1 MNTIHNIALV
11 RQSDLRLFGTNIPA
25 KILIDE
31 EFCTAQRLN
40 ENTGKGHQRA
50 LNEKRARELA
60 GYILDSRRKR
70 DGVFPSSIFLA
81 TESPIE
87 FNEEKKTISFD
98 LEEPFRIVDGQ
109 HRIAG
114 FRFAKEEIE
123 ANPDAYPDALEYV
136 LNFEMPVVIAGNLSE
151 FDQMQQFRTVNTK
164 HVKIDAN
171 TVQSMDAWITRHKRA
186 GGEHHTFERSLGKIV
201 EEGKVLDSVD
211 IVKFLNTHD
220 ESPLNGRFLFGGE
233 KRRKA
238 QKGEEK
244 DTRIS
249 ASTLSRCISQHILK
263 DDFVDNKNAL
273 EKKLLNYWKAVKQ
286 LLDPDGKGVVLYQ
299 SNGLKPFTMI
309 YRSVEFRVLE
319 RENGGCTV
327 ENFKS
332 VLKKG
337 LDGVDGDY
345 HGIGEPWFWEKG
357 SEAHQKEIG
366 STVSNKVA
374 KAIKA
379 AL

>member
-1 MNTIHNIALV
+1 MNLPNITLV
-11 RQSDLRLFGTNIPA
+11 KQGNLRLFSARLSA
-25 KILIDE
+25 KTLIDE
-31 EFCTAQRLN
+31 KFCTAQRLN

-60 GYILDSRRKR
+60 GYILDSRHKR

-81 TESPIE
+81 TELPIE
-87 FNEEKKTISFD
+87 FDEGKKTISFE
-98 LEEPFRIVDGQ
+98 LNEAFRIVDGQ

-123 ANPDAYPDALEYV
+123 ANPDAYPDALEYI

-151 FDQMQQFRTVNTK
+151 FDQMQQFITVNTK
-164 HVKIDAN
+164 HVKIDSN
-171 TVQSMDAWITRHKRA
+171 TVQSMYAWVTRHERD
-186 GGEHHTFERSLGKIV
+186 GGEHHTYERSLGKIFK
-201 EEGKVLDSVD
+201 EGKVLDSVD
-211 IVKFLNTHD
+211 IVKFLNTHG
-220 ESPLNGRFLFGGE
+220 ESPLKGRFLFGGE
-233 KRRKA
+233 KKRKA
-238 QKGEEK
+238 KKGEEK
-244 DTRIS
+244 DTRVN

-263 DDFVDNKNAL
+263 DDFVDNKRGL

-319 RENGGCTV
+319 RGMGGCTV

-332 VLKKG
+332 VLEKG
-337 LDGVDGDY
+337 LAGVDGDY
-345 HGIGEPWFWEKG
+345 SGIGKPWFWEKG